1 MRARGYNNEEGEC
14 VLIEGVPVQ
23 FLPAYNALL
32 EEALHEAQPMPYEA
46 TTTRVLRL
54 EHLVAICVQT
64 GRSKDRARVQLLREE
79 ATIDHAYLLEILRRY
94 RLEETWKTW
103 TN

>member
-1 MRARGYNNEEGEC
+1 
-14 VLIEGVPVQ
+14 
-23 FLPAYNALL
+23 
-32 EEALHEAQPMPYEA
+32 MPYEA

-64 GRSKDRARVQLLREE
+64 GRSKDRARVQLLRDQ